1 VTAHEVAALSVDECN
16 VVLDG
21 WDMLWLWEIEGEA
34 RYYAPDESSPD
45 FIREACRLAYAD
57 IRSRYDLVQVWL
69 TWHPQ
74 RITGTAEDV
83 EPDFSLDPD
92 QPPDTAALALMTPD
106 LLAKHADGQP
116 W

>member
-1 VTAHEVAALSVDECN
+1 MKLDEVVILAVDECD
-16 VVLDG
+16 VVVDG
-21 WDMLWLWEIEGEA
+21 WDMLWLWEIEGEVRQYA
-34 RYYAPDESSPD
+34 RDESPE
-45 FIREACRLAYAD
+45 FVREASLAAYAD

-69 TWHPQ
+69 TWHPR
-74 RITGTAEDV
+74 RITGVAEDV

-106 LLAKHADGQP
+106 LLAKHADGEP